1 MSDGLV
7 FSITFLFLLNILLTM
22 TVFSMLMPVF
32 GQTPTTVTPNT
43 GNLKFQEQD
52 AFIVI
57 PPEELPPQYQQQLL
71 QSQAQQSSISN
82 DDVLKFLA
90 GMAGGSLTGLWA
102 RFKSITEKKQ
112 IIQKTENI
120 EEVQREQST
129 QIIKGAE
136 VDDKLADQV
145 YENMGKDE
153 AAKITDKPA
162 IKKTNLEANKI
173 EAAQT
178 AAKIGK

>member
-1 MSDGLV
+1 
-7 FSITFLFLLNILLTM
+7 M
-22 TVFSMLMPVF
+22 TLFSMLLPVF
-32 GQTPTTVTPNT
+32 GQQAPTTTVTPNT
-43 GNLKFQEQD
+43 GNLKFQEQK

-57 PPEELPPQYQQQLL
+57 PPDQLPATVYTPAATQT
-71 QSQAQQSSISN
+71 AVSN
-82 DDVLKFLA
+82 DDIFKFLA

-102 RFKSITEKKQ
+102 RFKGITDKKQ
-112 IIQKTENI
+112 MVQKTENI

-129 QIIKGAE
+129 QIVKGAE

-153 AAKITDKPA
+153 AAKINDKPA
-162 IKKTNLEANKI
+162 IKKVNLEANKT
-173 EAAQT
+173 EAVAT